1 MNTTHTAIV
10 LRRKD
15 SGESDRRLT
24 LLTEDAGKLTAVA
37 KGARKGNSRLSAV
50 SEPLAYGRYTL
61 APGKVNRFVTQAEPL
76 ASFRALRQDFDRL
89 AFALGLAEL
98 YGVTLPEQSPD
109 PEAFDLLRRSLQ
121 ALERHSKPE
130 VALVWAE
137 TKLMEH
143 TGFFPSLETCVETGE
158 PSLSES
164 PWLSPQAGGLVCDA
178 ASIRYGDRFRA
189 PFEAIRALAR
199 LPELEEPPTN
209 VKRVG
214 EALLALAPF
223 WRNIA
228 EASLPAH
235 ETAMNAMRQ
244 TLAQGT

>member
-24 LLTEDAGKLTAVA
+24 LLTEDAGKLMAVA
-37 KGARKGNSRLSAV
+37 KGARKGTSRLSAV

-76 ASFRALRQDFDRL
+76 ASFRGLRQDFDRL

-98 YGVTLPEQSPD
+98 YGMTLPEQNPD
-109 PEAFDLLRRSLQ
+109 AEAFELLRASLA
-121 ALERHSKPE
+121 ALEKHPKPAA
-130 VALVWAE
+130 ALVWAE
-137 TKLMEH
+137 TKLLEH
-143 TGFFPSLETCVETGE
+143 AGFFPSLEACVETGQGV
-158 PSLSES
+158 LSDS
-164 PWLSPQAGGLVCDA
+164 PWLSPQAGGLVCD
-178 ASIRYGDRFRA
+178 SVSVRYADRFQVSS
-189 PFEAIRALAR
+189 EVLLALAR
-199 LPELEEPPTN
+199 LPEFEEPPTN
-209 VKRVG
+209 VKRAE

-228 EASLPAH
+228 ESPLPAH
-235 ETAMNAMRQ
+235 DTAMSVVRL
-244 TLAQGT
+244 TVAQGA